1 MKRLPALLVSY
12 HHRKCA
18 YQETQDDGMAEAE
31 ISVRI

>member
-1 MKRLPALLVSY
+1 MKRLPALLVS
-12 HHRKCA
+12 HRKCA